1 MITNLFQ
8 TKKYSCKF
16 SKKLIVKKIQIVGSN
31 IILLIEME
39 LIHVCN
45 FLTINF
51 YENSQE
57 YFFVQNQILNMKNE
71 KEN

>member
-1 MITNLFQ
+1 M
-8 TKKYSCKF
+8 CKF
-16 SKKLIVKKIQIVGSN
+16 SQKSIVKKIQIVESN
-31 IILLIEME
+31 TIFSLRWNLYNNIPAY
-39 LIHVCN
+39 N

-57 YFFVQNQILNMKNE
+57 YFFVQNQILNIKNE